1 MILVMTSIYS
11 SIPNDMEYESYIR
24 HRTDLEID
32 NLSNDSWILRINPCT
47 IGGIVVLNISDIP
60 DTHEIIDLTTYTKAK
75 SIDIYGIIAHTIL
88 LPIQIKHLKIYR
100 STIKHI
106 NIPTKIHTITLK
118 DCLGMYDQIQPNIP
132 NTIQAISVAND
143 HITKLVLSDG
153 LTLLQMYKCT
163 IDKITNESY
172 HIEQACR
179 ENTNKK
185 KQILLIFDKVTS
197 PYNIIKGTIYGGG
210 TLVHIQDIYTSLEKM
225 YIIQQTNQDILY
237 NSQHTYVASR

>member
-24 HRTDLEID
+24 NRTDLEIH
-32 NLSNDSWILRINPCT
+32 NISNDSWILRRNPCT
-47 IGGIVVLNISDIP
+47 IGGIVVLNISDTPDIP
-60 DTHEIIDLTTYTKAK
+60 DTPEIIDLTTYTKAK

-118 DCLGMYDQIQPNIP
+118 DCLGLYDQLQPNIP
-132 NTIQAISVAND
+132 NTTQAISVAND
-143 HITKLVLSDG
+143 HITNLVLAEG
-153 LTLLQMYKCT
+153 LTLLQIYNCT
-163 IDKITNESY
+163 IDQITNESY

-179 ENTNKK
+179 GHTNKK
-185 KQILLIFDKVTS
+185 KQILMIFDKVTS
-197 PYNIIKGTIYGGG
+197 PYNITKGNIYGGG
-210 TLVHIQDIYTSLEKM
+210 ALVHIQDIYTSLEKM
-225 YIIQQTNQDILY
+225 YIIQQTNQAILL
-237 NSQHTYVASR
+237 